1 MTNTTLQLAPI
12 LASRPRNVFLPDGVG
27 ALLSALLLVFLI
39 APFDVVF
46 GMPPE
51 MAYNLSFPAFG
62 FAVYSL
68 GCYVLNPK
76 AWKPFMRLIAPANAL
91 YCCITFAL
99 VIALYTSLSKL
110 GVAYFLG
117 EIVIVFAV
125 IGIELWT
132 VRRHSTK

>member
-1 MTNTTLQLAPI
+1 MTNITLQLAHI
-12 LASRPRNVFLPDGVG
+12 LASRPRHVFLLDGFG

-39 APFDVVF
+39 APFDAVF

-51 MAYNLSFPAFG
+51 IAYNLSFPAFG

-68 GCYVLNPK
+68 GCYLLNFEL
-76 AWKPFMRLIAPANAL
+76 WKPFMRLIALANAL

-99 VIALYTSLSKL
+99 VIALYRSLSKL

-125 IGIELWT
+125 IGIEIWV
-132 VRRHSTK
+132 VRRQSMK